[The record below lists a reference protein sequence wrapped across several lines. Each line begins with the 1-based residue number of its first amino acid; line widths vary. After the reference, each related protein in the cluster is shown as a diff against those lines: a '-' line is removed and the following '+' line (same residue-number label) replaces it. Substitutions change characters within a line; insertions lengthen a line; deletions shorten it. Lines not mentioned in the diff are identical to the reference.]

1 MLRLRNENFHPR
13 ATRGG
18 NSWGDDQK
26 RDSDVQGFAWLS
38 QIAPALLPHSSD

>member
-18 NSWGDDQK
+18 NSWGIDQK
-26 RDSDVQGFAWLS
+26 RDSDAQFFCMAVTNRAGIVAAF
-38 QIAPALLPHSSD
+38 